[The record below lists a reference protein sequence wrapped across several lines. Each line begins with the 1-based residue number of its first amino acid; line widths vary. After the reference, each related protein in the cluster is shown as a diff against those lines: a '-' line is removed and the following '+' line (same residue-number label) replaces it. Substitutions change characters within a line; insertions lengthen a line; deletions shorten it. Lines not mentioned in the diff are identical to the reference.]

1 MRSSGVVALNCGRAS
16 SDAEVSAARIRMD
29 KKRFIEWLNKNDRMC
44 DQLEITGLDR
54 GRLVLNLMVFF
65 AWVNVMLPTVVHSC
79 SHAVGSTCAE
89 AASMAGASKPVVDA
103 TR

>member
-1 MRSSGVVALNCGRAS
+1 
-16 SDAEVSAARIRMD
+16 MD

-79 SHAVGSTCAE
+79 SHTVGSTCAE

-103 TR
+103 AR